1 MLASRKTKKKE
12 EEMRIYAAAQAA
24 VATIFLLGSMA
35 CAGKPV
41 VTEDK
46 FLAQSSRAALSLDKS
61 FFYCRR
67 DAAFADHN
75 AYQCERKECD
85 IATTNCSGNYAKTP
99 QEFSSR
105 DFLQSTMKG
114 IFKSAPRAEEKNK
127 KFIDDCL
134 AANFFACVDAAG
146 FFMEDGNR
154 NNLRQITNYLCGF
167 SNVKCTAGGEV
178 LAGDKKLSE
187 GKKLTTIPDENF
199 LVEIA
204 AREGMRSLAV
214 YFKAP

>member
-1 MLASRKTKKKE
+1 
-12 EEMRIYAAAQAA
+12 MRIYA
-24 VATIFLLGSMA
+24 VGKVGLATIFLLSSLA
-35 CAGKPV
+35 CAGKPIA
-41 VTEDK
+41 TEDK
-46 FLAQSSRAALSLDKS
+46 FLAQTSRASLGLDKS

-85 IATTNCSGNYAKTP
+85 PTTTHCSGNYAKTP

-114 IFKSAPRAEEKNK
+114 IFKSEPRAEERNK

-134 AANFFACVDAAG
+134 AANFFACIDAAG
-146 FFMEDGNR
+146 FFMENGNR

-167 SNVKCTAGGEV
+167 SSVKCSAGGELLV
-178 LAGDKKLSE
+178 GDKTQSE
-187 GKKLTTIPDENF
+187 GKWLATTPDENF

-204 AREGMRSLAV
+204 AREGIRALAI
-214 YFKAP
+214 YYKTP

>member
-1 MLASRKTKKKE
+1 MLISEITKEKE
-12 EEMRIYAAAQAA
+12 DEMRIYVAGK
-24 VATIFLLGSMA
+24 VVMATIFLMGSLA
-35 CAGKPV
+35 CASKPV
-41 VTEDK
+41 ASEDK
-46 FLAQSSRAALSLDKS
+46 FLAQPARASLGLGKN

-85 IATTNCSGNYAKTP
+85 TATTNCAGNYAKTP

-114 IFKSAPRAEEKNK
+114 LFKSEPRAEEKNK
-127 KFIDDCL
+127 KFMDNCL

-167 SNVKCTAGGEV
+167 SNVKCTAGGEA
-178 LAGDKKLSE
+178 LTGDKKLSE
-187 GKKLTTIPDENF
+187 GKKLTTVPDENF

-204 AREGMRSLAV
+204 PREGMRALAIF
-214 YFKAP
+214 YKAD